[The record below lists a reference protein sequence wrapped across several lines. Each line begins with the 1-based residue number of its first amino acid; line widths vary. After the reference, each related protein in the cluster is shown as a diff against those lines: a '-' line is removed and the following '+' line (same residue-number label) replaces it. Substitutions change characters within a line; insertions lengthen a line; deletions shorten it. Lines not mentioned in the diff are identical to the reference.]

1 MADDTRQAEGTGAA
15 PPAEGLKDE
24 NLERYQMNVEEG
36 ERLLEK
42 EYCSSAIASFVQAAG
57 FIGGIRSEE
66 LRRKCETRV
75 FCNLGIGYADI
86 FEKAKCVE
94 CFNHAIKV
102 AQEIGDEVAER
113 RAHVAKGEAYTLFS
127 LPADGD

>member
-1 MADDTRQAEGTGAA
+1 MICCNFTAGIQFD
-15 PPAEGLKDE
+15 
-24 NLERYQMNVEEG
+24 V
-36 ERLLEK
+36 
-42 EYCSSAIASFVQAAG
+42 SSHHSIVCRVRVGGIEASFVQAAG